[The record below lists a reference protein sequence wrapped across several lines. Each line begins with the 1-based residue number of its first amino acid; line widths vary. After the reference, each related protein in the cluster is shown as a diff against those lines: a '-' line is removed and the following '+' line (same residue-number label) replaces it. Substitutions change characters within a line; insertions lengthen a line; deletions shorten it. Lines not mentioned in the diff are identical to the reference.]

1 MEKKEEYAW
10 EDYSCFLGGKRVSM
24 IVGAKY
30 TKNQNKEYIY
40 GEGSNPQAIGRGNIS
55 YEASIT
61 VKMSALNDM
70 ILSAGG
76 DITDID
82 AFTVVHKFQRK
93 GSNRIVTDIM
103 YECQFTS
110 QSKEILQG
118 NTSAEVELPIMPLR
132 IEYDTIALPN
142 QLTK

>member
-1 MEKKEEYAW
+1 MAKKEEYAW
-10 EDYSCFLGGKRVSM
+10 EDYSCYLGGKRVSM

-30 TKNQNKEYIY
+30 TKNHSKEYIY

-76 DITDID
+76 DITDIE
-82 AFTVVHKFQRK
+82 AFTVVHKYQRK

-103 YECQFTS
+103 FECEFTS

-142 QLTK
+142 QFIK

>member
-1 MEKKEEYAW
+1 MAKIEYAW
-10 EDYSCFLGGKRVSM
+10 EDFSCYLGGKRVSM

-30 TKNQNKEYIY
+30 TKTRNKEYIY
-40 GEGSNPQAIGRGNIS
+40 GEGSNPQAIGRGNVS
-55 YEASIT
+55 YEASVT

-82 AFTVVHKFQRK
+82 AFTVVHKYQRK
-93 GSNRIVTDIM
+93 GSARIITDIM
-103 YECQFTS
+103 YDCQFTS
-110 QSKEILQG
+110 QSKEILKG

-132 IEYDTIALPN
+132 IDYDTIALPN